1 MHSGFLLGRG
11 DPGAGGTHIAQVQEL
26 GLVGQAEEG
35 RADDQVNLQEGHCS
49 VPGWGAQPHA
59 PSCPYLQGGQQS
71 GQMGELLLEGLVLL
85 FILAGGGAGSLISKR
100 RAAHPHLG
108 GASELGGSI
117 SPPALCILPCLPFP
131 EPPCL
136 PPDRVDTWM
145 SCS

>member
-49 VPGWGAQPHA
+49 VPRWGAQPHA

-100 RAAHPHLG
+100 AAHPHLG

-136 PPDRVDTWM
+136 PPNGVDTWM